1 VGFTGIVYSNVSAGE
16 DDGAP
21 KATEEQTEGKFVLSN
36 ARGAARP
43 AGEEGGRDGAAAV
56 TGFDHR
62 SKIRSCETKLAAT
75 AAEDDGG
82 TGVMED
88 ESSTEGRGYRRASP
102 RGGEVSLQGSEEVA
116 GDALLEAWLQ
126 RWIVEWQW
134 LIELLTIHPTPETL
148 NPKSSWGGDQVSHC
162 HSKVVRVSDAIQF
175 HTVFYCLFE

>member
-126 RWIVEWQW
+126 R
-134 LIELLTIHPTPETL
+134 
-148 NPKSSWGGDQVSHC
+148 
-162 HSKVVRVSDAIQF
+162 
-175 HTVFYCLFE
+175 